1 MGWRGSRP
9 ASCGCPGNG
18 LLQLQLQRAQPRGRQ
33 EPGRGKG
40 RAGKRTVGWPLL
52 RLGWGTGVSGGVI
65 PGPDISRELPVLD
78 VGQISSGDGVEREVL
93 REGRR
98 VSRHWHWERD

>member
-18 LLQLQLQRAQPRGRQ
+18 LLQLQRVQPRGRQ

-52 RLGWGTGVSGGVI
+52 RLGWGMGVSGGVI